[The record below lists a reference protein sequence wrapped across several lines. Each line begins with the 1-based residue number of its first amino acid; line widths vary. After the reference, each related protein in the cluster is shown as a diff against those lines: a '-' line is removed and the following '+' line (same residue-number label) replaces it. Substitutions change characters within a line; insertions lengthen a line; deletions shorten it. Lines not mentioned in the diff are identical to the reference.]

1 VALEATFRALDDR
14 LKGVREA
21 FTDLRVAL
29 QEDSPRR
36 GAPLLV
42 DQLGDAA
49 TDLLGWLEEA
59 AEAGD
64 EALGHAGRPRDL
76 EAVQSGLLT
85 CHERLHQVAQRFAAD
100 LLSYER
106 LGEIRDLGRERGRAW
121 SLWSA
126 SVGKALDQC
135 QAGLLAAGDA
145 VLDGWKEVSELAGV
159 GAVSVRATSIGQQI
173 TLSPRE
179 DGQERASPEREAPA
193 PRVRRVG

>member
-14 LKGVREA
+14 LKGVREG

-29 QEDSPRR
+29 QEDSPQR

-59 AEAGD
+59 AEAGV
-64 EALGHAGRPRDL
+64 EALRQAGRPRDL
-76 EAVQSGLLT
+76 DAVQSALLT

-100 LLSYER
+100 LLSCER
-106 LGEIRDLGRERGRAW
+106 VGEILDLGRERGRAW

-126 SVGKALDQC
+126 SVAKALDQC
-135 QAGLLAAGDA
+135 QGSLMATGGAI
-145 VLDGWKEVSELAGV
+145 LDCWKEISELAGA
-159 GAVSVRATSIGQQI
+159 GAVSVRATSIGQQF
-173 TLSPRE
+173 TVSPAE
-179 DGQERASPEREAPA
+179 DGKERASPERETVPH
-193 PRVRRVG
+193 RVRRVG